1 MATSQTKALKHM
13 KSADNLGGDTL
24 NRQVAYR
31 RMQQLLLSG
40 EIEPGQNLSQRDLV
54 ALLGISLGALRELLP
69 RLEAEGLLAILPQRG
84 IQITTVDLRMIRES
98 YQIRIAYER
107 EATIHAVA
115 HVSDDALNQQRLLH
129 TALFERAGI
138 AITGTLLDEAQKVDS
153 DFHYFLIGATGN
165 ESLMQAYSI
174 NAIHVRMIQIDRI
187 RLNPVVLAPA
197 LADHIE
203 IIDAILARD
212 RAAAI
217 AAIENHITNARNR
230 AVSF

>member
-1 MATSQTKALKHM
+1 MPSDQTIETGRGKTANM
-13 KSADNLGGDTL
+13 PAGDTL

-31 RMQQLLLSG
+31 RMQHLLLSG

-54 ALLGISLGALRELLP
+54 SLLGISLGALRELLP
-69 RLEAEGLLAILPQRG
+69 RFEAEGLLAILPQRG

-107 EATIHAVA
+107 EATIHAIA
-115 HVSDDALNQQRLLH
+115 HVGDDALNAQRKLH
-129 TALFERAGI
+129 TDLFERAGVS
-138 AITGTLLDEAQKVDS
+138 ITGTLLDEAQKVDS
-153 DFHYFLIGATGN
+153 DFHDFLIGATSN

-174 NAIHVRMIQIDRI
+174 NAIRVRMIQLDRI

-197 LADHIE
+197 LSDHIE

-212 RAAAI
+212 RNSAI